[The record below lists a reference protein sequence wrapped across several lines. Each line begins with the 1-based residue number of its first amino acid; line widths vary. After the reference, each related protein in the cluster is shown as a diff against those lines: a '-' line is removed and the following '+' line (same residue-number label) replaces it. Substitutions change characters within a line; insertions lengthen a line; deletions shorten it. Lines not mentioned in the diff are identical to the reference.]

1 MLRKR
6 IAILGAGPI
15 GLEAALYGASLG
27 HDVHVY
33 ERGRVAHNM
42 KSWGHVILFS
52 SWRMNHSALGAR
64 TLAQAG
70 VALPDP
76 DDYLTGFQHVERYLQ
91 PLTRSAPLEGR
102 VHEGVE
108 VLYVGRDG
116 IGKRDLIGGPRHQH
130 PFRLLING
138 SAGEK
143 MVEADIVI
151 DSSGT
156 YGNPN
161 WMGNGNIP
169 ALGEEALCDRIP
181 YTLEDIAGADRARY
195 EEKRVLLVGSGH
207 SAATALEALVGLPDT
222 SILWVSRTTGEA
234 PLPVI
239 PDDPLPERA
248 RLCRL
253 ANRLASGQSPRVDY
267 RPATEVER
275 LELRDEGFEVDLSS
289 NGTTDTVQADRI
301 LAHVGYRPDN
311 RIYGELQ
318 VHECYASLGPMKL
331 ATALL
336 GESSA
341 DCLTQTSKGADILT
355 NPEPNFYIL
364 GSKSY
369 GKHSNFLIRI
379 GLEQVQEVF
388 TLIEGRPELDLY
400 AA

>member
-1 MLRKR
+1 M
-6 IAILGAGPI
+6 
-15 GLEAALYGASLG
+15 
-27 HDVHVY
+27 
-33 ERGRVAHNM
+33 
-42 KSWGHVILFS
+42 
-52 SWRMNHSALGAR
+52 
-64 TLAQAG
+64 
-70 VALPDP
+70 
-76 DDYLTGFQHVERYLQ
+76 
-91 PLTRSAPLEGR
+91 
-102 VHEGVE
+102 HEGVE
-108 VLYVGRDG
+108 VL
-116 IGKRDLIGGPRHQH
+116 
-130 PFRLLING
+130 
-138 SAGEK
+138 
-143 MVEADIVI
+143 
-151 DSSGT
+151 
-156 YGNPN
+156 
-161 WMGNGNIP
+161 IP